1 MTLKPYK
8 LDKYAHD
15 LVLKYRDKD
24 VLNETHKMRMTVA
37 YGLERFWAEQFRLEK
52 DKNQDK
58 AKYWR
63 ETWKTLAKI
72 MKQAKVIVPN
82 DDIDSKNTNEI
93 QEMAKKLWAKSDQDL
108 DPNEKQKSDKKHEFN
123 EDQRKVTLAV
133 LTQLCDYMVWWVQR
147 YKR

>member
-15 LVLKYRDKD
+15 LVLKYRDKN

-63 ETWKTLAKI
+63 ETWKTLAAI

-93 QEMAKKLWAKSDQDL
+93 QEMAKKLWVQSDKDL

-147 YKR
+147 YKK

>member
-63 ETWKTLAKI
+63 ETWKTLATI

-82 DDIDSKNTNEI
+82 DDIDCKNTNEI
-93 QEMAKKLWAKSDQDL
+93 QEMAKKLWVQSDKDL

-147 YKR
+147 YKK

>member
-15 LVLKYRDKD
+15 LVLKYRDKN

-52 DKNQDK
+52 EKNQDK

-63 ETWKTLAKI
+63 ETWKTLATI

-82 DDIDSKNTNEI
+82 DDIDSKNTEQI
-93 QEMAKKLWAKSDQDL
+93 QEMAKKLWVKSDKDL

-147 YKR
+147 YKK

>member
-1 MTLKPYK
+1 MALEFYK

-58 AKYWR
+58 AEYWR
-63 ETWKTLAKI
+63 ETWKTLANI

-82 DDIDSKNTNEI
+82 DNVDSKNTEQI
-93 QEMAKKLWAKSDQDL
+93 QEMAKKLWVTSDQNL
-108 DPNEKQKSDKKHEFN
+108 DSQEKQKSDKKPKFN
-123 EDQRKVTLAV
+123 EEQRKVTLAV
-133 LTQLCDYMVWWVQR
+133 LTQLCDYMMWSAQR
-147 YKR
+147 YKK

>member
-63 ETWKTLAKI
+63 ETWKTLATI

-93 QEMAKKLWAKSDQDL
+93 QEMAKKLWVQ
-108 DPNEKQKSDKKHEFN
+108 SDKKHEFN

-147 YKR
+147 YKK

>member
-15 LVLKYRDKD
+15 LVLKYRDKN

-63 ETWKTLAKI
+63 ETWKTLATI

-93 QEMAKKLWAKSDQDL
+93 QEMAKKLWVQ
-108 DPNEKQKSDKKHEFN
+108 SDKKHEFN

-147 YKR
+147 YKK

>member
-15 LVLKYRDKD
+15 LVLKYRDKN

-52 DKNQDK
+52 EKNQDK

-63 ETWKTLAKI
+63 ETWKTLATI

-93 QEMAKKLWAKSDQDL
+93 QEMAKKLWVQ
-108 DPNEKQKSDKKHEFN
+108 SDKKHEFN

-147 YKR
+147 YKK